1 MSSIPMGIGAGSS
14 MPSSGEMRGEDKLKF
29 VKNNRQL
36 IVGIGSA
43 LVDILIHENDEFLKK
58 TGAVKGGMI
67 LVDKET
73 IERTLALSA
82 ENASIVP
89 GGSAC
94 NTIVGIGKL
103 GGAARFVGKC
113 GKGNMGELILN
124 DLRKQNVEP
133 VLFRSD
139 SPTGRV
145 LSIITPDAQRSM
157 LTYLGAS
164 AETRPEDISEKL
176 FKDAAIVHIEG
187 YLLFNPE
194 LIRAAM
200 TAAKSAG
207 AKISL
212 DLASFTVVEESKKVL
227 EQLVDCYV
235 DVLIANEDEA
245 CAYTGHSDEHFAIE
259 ALSEQS
265 DVAVLKVGRRGS
277 YISYAGSTIAIKSM
291 GDGNALDTTGAGDMW
306 AAGFLYGLV
315 KGYSLEKCGRL
326 GSACGYEV
334 CQVVGANIPDEGWE
348 RIKMLLK

>member
-1 MSSIPMGIGAGSS
+1 
-14 MPSSGEMRGEDKLKF
+14 MPLSGEMGVWDKLQF
-29 VKNNRQL
+29 IKNNRQL

-43 LVDILIHENDEFLKK
+43 LVDILIHEKDEFLNK
-58 TGAVKGGMI
+58 TGAVKGGMT

-73 IERTLALSA
+73 IERILALASSK
-82 ENASIVP
+82 ASIVP

-103 GGAARFVGKC
+103 GGVARFIGKC
-113 GKGNMGELILN
+113 GKGEMGALIES

-145 LSIITPDAQRSM
+145 LSIISPDAQRSM
-157 LTYLGAS
+157 FTYLGAS

-176 FKDAAIVHIEG
+176 FKDAAVVHIEG

-194 LIRAAM
+194 LMQAAL

-212 DLASFTVVEESKKVL
+212 DLASFTVVEAAKELL
-227 EQLVDCYV
+227 EQLVDSYV

-245 CAYTGHSDEHFAIE
+245 CAFTGYSDENIAIE
-259 ALSEQS
+259 ALADQA
-265 DVAVLKVGRRGS
+265 DIAVLKVGPRGS
-277 YISYAGSTIAIKSM
+277 YVSHAGTTIAIEPM
-291 GDGNALDTTGAGDMW
+291 GDGKALDTTGAGDMW
-306 AAGFLYGLV
+306 AAGFLYGLIN
-315 KGYSLEKCGRL
+315 GYSLEKSGRI

-334 CQVVGANIPDEGWE
+334 CQVVGAYIPDEGWE